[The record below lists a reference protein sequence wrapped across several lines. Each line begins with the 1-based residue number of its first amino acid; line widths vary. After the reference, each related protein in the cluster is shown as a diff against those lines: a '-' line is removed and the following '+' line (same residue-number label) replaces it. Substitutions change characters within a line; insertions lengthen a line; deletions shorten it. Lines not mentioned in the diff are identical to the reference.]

1 MKPQRRLK
9 AEVLALLCIVL
20 LWAVDLRTDCVPR
33 AAAGALRQMVKV
45 APNWE
50 NGYDALGWVYLSCR
64 NYEEADEAFG
74 RTYVIADKKAVES
87 DPNDAKA
94 RFELARDYHYDGE
107 RDIERAIEQY
117 KAAVRIDP
125 NYFGAWAS
133 LGDAYTDIGSHQQAV
148 EAYHKAAEIYP
159 EDSYVHRRLQEACNI
174 AIRLRPDDPNN
185 YVILGQAYYDGND
198 YPQAIENLQKA
209 LRMDPKSEEAYT
221 GLSDCYRATGRR
233 EESVDLWKQAKHDDP
248 KWRWP
253 YVQLAWDYNDL
264 GRYDEAI
271 AECRQVIELEPENAG
286 LNALLAGFYLK
297 AGRYEEAVGACKQS
311 LRLKPNMP
319 TAHYYLAK
327 AYLQIGKKDLAL
339 QEYQV
344 LKGLDAKRAEQLF
357 KLIGENRSET
367 EVGDGNG

>member
-9 AEVLALLCIVL
+9 AEVLALLCIAL
-20 LWAVDLRTDCVPR
+20 LWAVDLKTNCVPR

-64 NYEEADEAFG
+64 NHEKANEAFG
-74 RTYVIADKKAVES
+74 RSVVIADKKAVES
-87 DPNDAKA
+87 DPNDAVA
-94 RFELARDYHYDGE
+94 RCALASHYHYNGE
-107 RDIERAIEQY
+107 RGIERAIEQY

-148 EAYHKAAEIYP
+148 EAYHKAAEIDP
-159 EDSYVHRRLQEACNI
+159 EDSYVRRRLMEACNI

-185 YVILGQAYYDGND
+185 YVVLGQACYDGNE

-209 LRMDPKSEEAYT
+209 LRIDSKCEEAYT
-221 GLSDCYRATGRR
+221 GLSDCYRATGRY

-253 YVQLAWDYNDL
+253 YIQLALDYNDL

-271 AECRQVIELEPENAG
+271 AEWKRVIELEPEVAG
-286 LNALLAGFYLK
+286 LNVLLAGVYLK
-297 AGRYEEAVGACKQS
+297 AARYEEAVAACKQA

-357 KLIGENRSET
+357 KLIGENHSVT
-367 EVGDGNG
+367 IKSGA